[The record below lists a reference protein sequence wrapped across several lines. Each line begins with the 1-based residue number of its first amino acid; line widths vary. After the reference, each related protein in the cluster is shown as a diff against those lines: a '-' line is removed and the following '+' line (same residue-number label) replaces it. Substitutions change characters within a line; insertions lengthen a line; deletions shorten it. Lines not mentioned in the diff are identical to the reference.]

1 MQRISLT
8 IICMLLGFSTVFA
21 GNSEKN
27 FGGVGID
34 GVPHADGQIEVRQIV
49 VGGPAQQGG
58 IKPGDVI
65 VSIDGKATRGSDF
78 QQMVDR
84 RLRGRAGTKVMLVVH
99 HPGEKKLRRI
109 TLTRR
114 QLVTAGAGR

>member
-1 MQRISLT
+1 MRRFILT
-8 IICMLLGFSTVFA
+8 IIGMLLGFSTVFA

-34 GVPHADGQIEVRQIV
+34 GVPRADGEIEVRQV
-49 VGGPAQQGG
+49 VIGGPAQRGG

-78 QQMVDR
+78 RQMVDR
-84 RLRGRAGTKVMLVVH
+84 RLRGRAGTKVALLIYR
-99 HPGEKKLRRI
+99 PADKKKRRI

-114 QLVTAGAGR
+114 QLITEGTRR